1 MIQHLRA
8 GSDSSTPFSI
18 KENKMQSICMFRLVN
33 DDIESLYKIVP
44 DIFNSFYKVVSVFV
58 SLS

>member
-1 MIQHLRA
+1 MIQNLRA
-8 GSDSSTPFSI
+8 GSDTNKPFSI
-18 KENKMQSICMFRLVN
+18 KKNNRQSICKFRLVN

-44 DIFNSFYKVVSVFV
+44 DIFGSFYKVVSVFV

>member
-1 MIQHLRA
+1 
-8 GSDSSTPFSI
+8 
-18 KENKMQSICMFRLVN
+18 MQNISMFRLVN

-44 DIFNSFYKVVSVFV
+44 DIFGSFYKVVSVFI